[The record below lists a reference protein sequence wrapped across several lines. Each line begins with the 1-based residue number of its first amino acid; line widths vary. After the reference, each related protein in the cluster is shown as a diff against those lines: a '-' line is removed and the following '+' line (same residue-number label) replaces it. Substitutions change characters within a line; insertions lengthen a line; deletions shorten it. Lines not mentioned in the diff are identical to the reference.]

1 MRSVLESRAVA
12 RSVPGG
18 AVGAAEYT
26 LNLTECSSDTNII
39 GLLNNGKKSYHLQE
53 FEPGQVD

>member
-12 RSVPGG
+12 RRVPGG

-26 LNLTECSSDTNII
+26 LNLTECSSANIL
-39 GLLNNGKKSYHLQE
+39 GLLNNGKKSYLLQE